1 MKAGRAAE
9 PFANLAAMRFF
20 DGSRGRKIMSLL
32 DRINAHPL
40 SFAQLLAIEFVSAES
55 DAVAARMVVRPD
67 LCTLGGF
74 AHGGAIMSF
83 ADTLGAAAAFVNL
96 PADAKGTTTVES
108 KTNFVAGAPAGTTL
122 IGRSTLIHRGR
133 RTQVWQTRVE
143 TQEGKLIALTLQTQM
158 TL

>member
-1 MKAGRAAE
+1 VT
-9 PFANLAAMRFF
+9 
-20 DGSRGRKIMSLL
+20 LL

-40 SFAQLLAIEFVSAES
+40 PFAQLLGVEFTSAKP
-55 DAVAARMVVRPD
+55 DALAARMVVRPD

-83 ADTLGAAAAFVNL
+83 ADTLGGAAAFVSL
-96 PADAKGTTTVES
+96 PEGAKGTTTLES
-108 KTNFVAGAPAGTTL
+108 KTNFVAGAPSG
-122 IGRSTLIHRGR
+122 STLVGRCASVHRGR

-143 TQEGKLIALTLQTQM
+143 TEDGKLIALVTQTQM